1 VEGGISAVFKDIKIF
16 FSELFKGLKKKRI
29 AKFTPIIAVA
39 CLLAIL
45 IPTLIAIW
53 QVYFKEA
60 EKLTPSD
67 GISVVLYDGEGD
79 VLSKGSASESNLSVS
94 PLVDLFYN
102 LYLSK
107 SPVESSPEL
116 PYESPNYKV
125 EITYGETE
133 IKFSC
138 YFTEKLET
146 SYILDTGNNL
156 YTVDDAYYRR
166 FLDMEYSDAAYSSA
180 TPPTLTTKDG
190 ETVLPCSVNWKY
202 KKLDGSHNQSDNF
215 VISAK
220 GRTYSASGSIG
231 LTFSRIPDTC
241 LVIVTDKSENEIYR
255 GDLSGLS
262 SITAKAG
269 DNLIFLVEAE
279 WKDGSE
285 ADSFGS
291 IRYDFE
297 LQCKNLSSFSISKS
311 EVRPGGYFIIS
322 AFDIEEGS
330 YPSYSPDLSDENSA
344 SIFNYAED
352 ANTLPY
358 LSYVDALAFMEK
370 FEPSFFKDGTAL
382 RAIVPIPYNTPAGEF
397 TFTLSSGIATSTH
410 TVKITNAPS
419 AAVIP
424 ITNNGVSVSSAISEQ
439 AIDEVVELAK
449 SLSSMG
455 RDALL
460 ARGEF
465 LSPLSHNYTREY
477 SYGDSFTLEDEPLES
492 LTALGNAYLSAS
504 SEGRKVCAANIGVVL
519 KVGHAAHLG
528 NFVVLDHGGGLLTW
542 YCNLS
547 DFDVR
552 EGDAVAK
559 GETIGK
565 SGECLLLDG
574 NGVLILCSI
583 KGTLVD
589 PSLIL
594 GKEILY
600 TTS

>member
-1 VEGGISAVFKDIKIF
+1 MFKDIKNF
-16 FSELFKGLKKKRI
+16 FLDLFKTLKKKEV
-29 AKFTPIIAVA
+29 AKFAPIIAIV

-45 IPTLIAIW
+45 IPTMIAIW
-53 QVYFKEA
+53 QVYFKET
-60 EKLTPSD
+60 EKLAPSD
-67 GISVVLYDGEGD
+67 DISIVLYDGDGD
-79 VLSKGSASESNLSVS
+79 VISEGAASESNLAVS

-107 SPVESSPEL
+107 SPVESSVEL

-125 EITYGETE
+125 TISYEETE

-138 YFTEKLET
+138 YFTEDPKT
-146 SYILDTGNNL
+146 SYILDMGNSF
-156 YTVDDAYYRR
+156 YTVDDAYYSR

-190 ETVLPCSVNWKY
+190 ETIIPSKVSWKY
-202 KKLDGSHNQSDNF
+202 KKLDGSYNQSDNF
-215 VISAK
+215 VIAAK
-220 GRTYSASGSIG
+220 GRIYSASGSIG
-231 LTFSRIPDTC
+231 LTFSKMPDTC
-241 LVIVTDKSENEIYR
+241 SVKVTDTLKNEIYN

-262 SITAKAG
+262 TITAEIG
-269 DNLIFLVEAE
+269 DHLNFLVEAE
-279 WKDGSE
+279 WKDRNDTN
-285 ADSFGS
+285 AFGT

-297 LQCKNLSSFSISKS
+297 LHCKNLASFSISNS

-322 AFDIEEGS
+322 AFDIEEGAH
-330 YPSYSPDLSDENSA
+330 PEYSPDLSKENDA
-344 SIFNYAED
+344 SIFNYTGDTNA
-352 ANTLPY
+352 LPY

-370 FEPSFFKDGTAL
+370 FAPSFFKDGAAL

-410 TVKITNAPS
+410 TVKITSSPS
-419 AAVIP
+419 ASVIP
-424 ITNNGVSVSSAISEQ
+424 ITNTDESVSTVISKEAIE
-439 AIDEVVELAK
+439 EVVKLVE
-449 SLSSMG
+449 SLSSSG
-455 RDALL
+455 RNALL
-460 ARGEF
+460 SRGEF
-465 LSPLSHNYTREY
+465 ISPILHNYTREY
-477 SYGDSFTLEDEPLES
+477 SYGDRFTLEDEPVEK
-492 LTALGNAYLSAS
+492 LTALGNAYLSTPS
-504 SEGRKVCAANIGVVL
+504 GSRKVCAANIGVVL
-519 KVGHAAHLG
+519 KVGYATHLG
-528 NFVVLDHGGGLLTW
+528 NFAVIDHGSGLLTW

-559 GETIGK
+559 GEAIGK
-565 SGECLLLDG
+565 SGDSLLLDG

>member
-1 VEGGISAVFKDIKIF
+1 MEGGIAAVFKDIKIF
-16 FSELFKGLKKKRI
+16 FSELFRSLKKKRI
-29 AKFTPIIAVA
+29 AKFTPIIAIV

-60 EKLTPSD
+60 EKLAPSD
-67 GISVVLYDGEGD
+67 DITVVLYDGEGS

-102 LYLSK
+102 LYLNK
-107 SPVESSPEL
+107 SPVDTSPEL

-125 EITYGETE
+125 ALAYGETE
-133 IKFSC
+133 ITFSC

-146 SYILDTGNNL
+146 SYILDTNNSL
-156 YTVDDAYYRR
+156 YTVDSTYYSR
-166 FLDMEYSDAAYSSA
+166 FLDTEYSDAAYSSA
-180 TPPTLTTKDG
+180 TPPALITKDG

-215 VISAK
+215 VIAAK

-279 WKDGSE
+279 WKDGSG

-297 LQCKNLSSFSISKS
+297 LHCKNLSSFSISNS

-330 YPSYSPDLSDENSA
+330 YPSYSPDLSEENVA
-344 SIFNYAED
+344 SIFNYTEEASD
-352 ANTLPY
+352 LPY
-358 LSYVDALAFMEK
+358 LSSVVALGFLEK
-370 FEPSFFKDGTAL
+370 FVPSFFSDGTAL
-382 RAIVPIPYNTPAGEF
+382 RAIVPIPYNTPSGEF

-410 TVKITNAPS
+410 TVKITSAPS
-419 AAVIP
+419 ASVIP
-424 ITNNGVSVSSAISEQ
+424 ITDTDESLSSVISET
-439 AIDEVVELAK
+439 AIKEVVELAN
-449 SLSSMG
+449 SLSSSG
-455 RDALL
+455 RNALIS
-460 ARGEF
+460 RGEF

-492 LTALGNAYLSAS
+492 LTALGNAYLSATS
-504 SEGRKVCAANIGVVL
+504 GSRKVCAANIGVVL
-519 KVGHAAHLG
+519 KTGYATHLG
-528 NFVVLDHGGGLLTW
+528 NFAVIDHGGGLLTW

-559 GETIGK
+559 GEAIGK